1 MVVVPDPV
9 TLAEEVTS
17 IVSTVL
23 LPIVFLIVIFPVSTS
38 TASENVSTMFA
49 DKDTLVA
56 LSAGVLE
63 LKDGGAA
70 TTN

>member
-1 MVVVPDPV
+1 MPDPV

-23 LPIVFLIVIFPVSTS
+23 SPIVFLIVIFPVSTS

-56 LSAGVLE
+56 LSAGVL
-63 LKDGGAA
+63 
-70 TTN
+70 